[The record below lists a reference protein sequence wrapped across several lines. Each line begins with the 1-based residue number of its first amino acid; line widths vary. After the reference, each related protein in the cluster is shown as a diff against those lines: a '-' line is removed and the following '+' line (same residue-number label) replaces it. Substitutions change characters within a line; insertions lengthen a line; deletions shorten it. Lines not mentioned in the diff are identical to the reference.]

1 MQKDLALLGL
11 RIVLGSIFI
20 VHACDKFGWHSLW
33 TLWEV
38 DEITAYSALSLAPF
52 VGLVGEIFTFLDT
65 SQSFWLA
72 VTAASIELISGWCLV
87 LGVFT
92 RLAGLLLTLMMAVAV
107 YFHFPYGFYGNE
119 GGYEWAMLCL
129 AGSQSITLMGAG
141 QLSLHALLQAVT
153 TRHSSSV

>member
-11 RIVLGSIFI
+11 RIALGSIFI

-38 DEITAYSALSLAPF
+38 DEITTYSALSLAPF
-52 VGLVGEIFTFLDT
+52 VQLVGEIFTFLNPT
-65 SQSFWLA
+65 QSFWLA
-72 VTAASIELISGWCLV
+72 TSAAGIELVAGWCLV
-87 LGVFT
+87 LGIFN
-92 RLAGLLLTLMMAVAV
+92 RLAGLLLSLIMIVAV

-129 AGSQSITLMGAG
+129 AGSQSIMLLGAG
-141 QLSLHALLQAVT
+141 RISLHALLLAISTQQ
-153 TRHSSSV
+153 SSSV